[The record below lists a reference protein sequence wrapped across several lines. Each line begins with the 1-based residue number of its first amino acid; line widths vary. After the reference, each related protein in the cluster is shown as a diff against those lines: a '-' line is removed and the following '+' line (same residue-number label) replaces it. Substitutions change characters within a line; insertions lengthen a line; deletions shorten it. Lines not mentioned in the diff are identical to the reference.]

1 MPKMTYNL
9 VMSFA
14 SKVYDVVKM
23 IPRGKVMSYKMVAES
38 LDCKAYQAV
47 GQALRKNPYAP
58 IVPCHRVVAS
68 DGSLGGFMGKRSG
81 RNIKEKMRMLKAEG
95 VQVTNGKVDK
105 NYFV

>member
-1 MPKMTYNL
+1 MT
-9 VMSFA
+9 FA
-14 SKVYDVVKM
+14 ERVYEVVKRV
-23 IPRGKVMSYKMVAES
+23 PKGKVTTYKMVAEA

-81 RNIKEKMRMLKAEG
+81 KNIKEKIRMLKAEG

>member
-1 MPKMTYNL
+1 MTI
-9 VMSFA
+9 A
-14 SKVYDVVKM
+14 ERVYEVVKRV
-23 IPRGKVMSYKMVAES
+23 PKGKVTTYKTVAEA

-47 GQALRKNPYAP
+47 GQVLRKNPYAP

-81 RNIKEKMRMLKAEG
+81 KNIKEKIRMLKAEG